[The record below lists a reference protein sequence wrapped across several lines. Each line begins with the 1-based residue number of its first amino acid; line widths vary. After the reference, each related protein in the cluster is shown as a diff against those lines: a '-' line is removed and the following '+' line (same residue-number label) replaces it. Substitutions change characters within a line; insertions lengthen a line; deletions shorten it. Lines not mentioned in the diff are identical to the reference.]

1 MGRRAG
7 QETDWQINNFIST
20 RKKQSDSFFRDC
32 DRASPLSSR
41 TSVPWHDAALP
52 MVPMMDSLPPGMMSE
67 GPAPEM
73 KQAQSQTDKAI
84 ASFQQGN
91 EATVEGHMPESL
103 MIRTPACLGLAW
115 LSQMGKSG
123 RALLS
128 HFTRIM
134 VLN

>member
-1 MGRRAG
+1 MGRRAA
-7 QETDWQINNFIST
+7 QETDWQVNDFIST
-20 RKKQSDSFFRDC
+20 RKKQSNSFFRGC

-41 TSVPWHDAALP
+41 SSVPWQDAGIP
-52 MVPMMDSLPPGMMSE
+52 VVPMMDSLPPGMMPG

-91 EATVEGHMPESL
+91 EATIEGHMPESL

-115 LSQMGKSG
+115 LGLMG
-123 RALLS
+123 
-128 HFTRIM
+128 
-134 VLN
+134 